1 VNVKIKIFDVERTV
15 VPPPG
20 VAVCVGLRR
29 SIVADAE
36 PVLIITAYFVTVAAE
51 CLLPLMPQPLR

>member
-1 VNVKIKIFDVERTV
+1 MSNGPWFHPHGKV
-15 VPPPG
+15 
-20 VAVCVGLRR
+20 VCVGLRR